1 MQLKK
6 QAIAATSADTNAAVS
21 VMLIELIGDIDGST
35 APLVQADILAAA
47 APDVQMILNMT
58 QVAYLSSAGLRML
71 LSVYR
76 QVSAQLGQVIL
87 VGLAEEIQDTMGITG
102 FLEFFTVAETVE
114 AALTLLNLK
123 AAALSGH

>member
-58 QVAYLSSAGLRML
+58 QVAYLSSTGLRML

>member
-6 QAIAATSADTNAAVS
+6 QAIATTRADSETAVS
-21 VMLIELIGDIDGST
+21 VMLIELIGDVDGAS

-47 APDVQMILNMT
+47 EPNIQMVLDMT

-76 QVSAQLGQVIL
+76 QVSAQSGQVVL
-87 VGLAEEIQDTMGITG
+87 VGLMEEIQDTMSITG
-102 FLEFFTVAETVE
+102 FLEFFTVADTLE
-114 AALTLLNLK
+114 AAFSLLQLK
-123 AAALSGH
+123 APALSGH

>member
-76 QVSAQLGQVIL
+76 QISAQSGQVIL